1 MTKRRVALLALAA
14 LLWTLPA
21 LVFTTQN
28 YASHLQT
35 EHPLGWLRMLRWELP
50 NWYAWAAL
58 SPLILLVARR
68 FRPEAGRRRAALAHL
83 AAVPLFIVAHT
94 ALHLGAV
101 RLLGWNTQPWPSL
114 GGAMLARLSGA
125 FGAAMLVYLVIVA
138 LFYAVDYH
146 EACQLRTRNGLEL
159 EAKLARAQL
168 QALKMQLRPHFLFN
182 ALNSISGLMAAD
194 VPAART
200 MLVRLGD
207 LLRLSLEADGAQEVP
222 LRQELDFLRL
232 YLDIQQLRFRDRL
245 TVEFSVAADT
255 LEAWVP
261 KFLLQ
266 PLVEN
271 ALVHGIGMHP
281 DHGRVEIRA
290 CRSNGHLRLQV
301 IDAGPGLPAA
311 GPAPR
316 PVRERVGVG
325 NARARLQ
332 HLYGAAHRFELSN
345 APAGGCR
352 VLIEIPHRAEP
363 ILAGRG

>member
-1 MTKRRVALLALAA
+1 MTKRRVSLLALAA
-14 LLWTLPA
+14 ILWTLPA

-35 EHPLGWLRMLRWELP
+35 EHPLGWLRILRWELP

-58 SPLILLVARR
+58 SPLILMVARR
-68 FRPEAGRRRAALAHL
+68 FRLETGRGRAVLAHL
-83 AAVPLFIVAHT
+83 AALLLFIVAHT
-94 ALHLGAV
+94 VLHIGAV
-101 RLLGWNTQPWPSL
+101 WLLGWNAQPWPSL
-114 GGAMLARLSGA
+114 GGAMLSWLSGT

-138 LFYAVDYH
+138 LFYAIDYH
-146 EACQLRTRNGLEL
+146 EAFQLRTRNGLEL

-194 VPAART
+194 VAAART
-200 MLVRLGD
+200 MLVRLSE

-222 LRQELDFLRL
+222 LRQELEFLRL

-245 TVEFSVAADT
+245 TVEFSVSADT

-271 ALVHGIGMHP
+271 ALVHGIGTQL
-281 DHGRVEIRA
+281 DHGHVEIRA
-290 CRSNGHLRLQV
+290 YRNNGHLRLQV
-301 IDAGPGLPAA
+301 SDDGPGFTTAGSAA
-311 GPAPR
+311 R
-316 PVRERVGVG
+316 PIRERVGVG

-332 HLYGAAHRFELSN
+332 LLYGAAHRFELSN
-345 APAGGCR
+345 APTGGCR
-352 VLIEIPHRAEP
+352 VLIEIPHREEP
-363 ILAGRG
+363 VLAGRS